1 MLNADNIVISVMD
14 SPGATRM
21 NEIVEQRVGELID
34 KYEAHPMAAMVLPA
48 EKRPALRAELLE
60 RIQREWPKP
69 GGFFHTFSG
78 EAVDL
83 QGELESRMA
92 ALDRVSYEGVLRPA
106 FQQDEWKLILAG
118 AVLGATAG
126 VLQLVFIFGDAM
138 KRLSQ

>member
-1 MLNADNIVISVMD
+1 MTFSSSTAKLPLSLGEAGD
-14 SPGATRM
+14 SA
-21 NEIVEQRVGELID
+21 IL
-34 KYEAHPMAAMVLPA
+34 
-48 EKRPALRAELLE
+48 RPK
-60 RIQREWPKP
+60 EWPKP

-92 ALDRVSYEGVLRPA
+92 ALDRPSYEGVLRPA

-126 VLQLVFIFGDAM
+126 ILQLVYIFGDAM
-138 KRLSQ
+138 ERLSR